1 MSKIEVTFLVDCDYL
16 KKGDI
21 KKLPINLVNDLMKLG
36 VVSKEIDIEEPKK
49 RTRKTTKK

>member
-21 KKLPINLVNDLMKLG
+21 KRLPVNLANELIKLG
-36 VVSKEIDIEEPKK
+36 VVSKEVNIEEPKK
-49 RTRKTTKK
+49 RKTTKK